1 MKLGELLKTYRSRN
15 KMTMKEF
22 ADSCGFS
29 KAYVGMLEKG
39 INPTTG
45 KPVSPT
51 VQTLEKIARGMGQD
65 LDSLLKVLDE
75 DQPVTI
81 SRVKTLDSEEIK
93 LVDNYRGLNAEDKD
107 FLWAIVRRLMNRNIS
122 SAAVVNPTQTN
133 FNNSGEIKNN
143 FVACGGRNTV
153 KQNVTMN

>member
-1 MKLGELLKTYRSRN
+1 MKLGDLLKTYRSRN
-15 KMTMKEF
+15 KITMKEF

-51 VQTLEKIARGMGQD
+51 VQTLEKIAKGMGRD
-65 LDSLLKVLDE
+65 LDSLLKALDE

-81 SRVKTLDSEEIK
+81 SRVKPLDSEEIK
-93 LVDNYRGLNAEDKD
+93 LVDNYREMNAEDKD
-107 FLWAIVRRLMNRNIS
+107 FLWDIVRRLLNRNSTVAAGKIIS
-122 SAAVVNPTQTN
+122 ITAAT
-133 FNNSGEIKNN
+133 
-143 FVACGGRNTV
+143 
-153 KQNVTMN
+153 

>member
-1 MKLGELLKTYRSRN
+1 MKLGDLLKTYRSRN
-15 KMTMKEF
+15 KITMKEF

-51 VQTLEKIARGMGQD
+51 VQTLEKIAKGMGRD
-65 LDSLLKVLDE
+65 LDSLLKALDE

-81 SRVKTLDSEEIK
+81 SRVKPLDSEEIK
-93 LVDNYRGLNAEDKD
+93 LVDNYREMNAEDKD
-107 FLWAIVRRLMNRNIS
+107 FLWDIVRRLLNRKS
-122 SAAVVNPTQTN
+122 TVAAVNPAQN
-133 FNNSGEIKNN
+133 NYNNSGEIKNN
-143 FVACGGRNTV
+143 FVAYGGHNSV